1 MNDRFREVKARLRQ
15 LDLVLDRGGY
25 AHVELA
31 QAISNVR
38 RLVKRGDRSREPSP
52 EIVASLDKAEAIGR
66 AILAG

>member
-31 QAISNVR
+31 QAISHVR
-38 RLVKRGDRSREPSP
+38 RLVKRGDRSREPSS
-52 EIVASLDKAEAIGR
+52 EIVAGLDKAEALGR
-66 AILAG
+66 SFLAG